1 MKNIEDMTDDELRA
15 QGVSVVDESELWR
28 IKREAQAR
36 SRQLV
41 REGKRSQESMFLFS
55 RDVVKKS
62 KIKWR
67 GL

>member
-1 MKNIEDMTDDELRA
+1 MKDINDMTGDELRA
-15 QGVSVVDESELWR
+15 QGVTIVEDESELWR
-28 IKREAQAR
+28 IKREGQAR

-55 RDVVKKS
+55 REVVKNS

-67 GL
+67 G